1 MIDKIIK
8 TVNQNYIRNL
18 ESILQQG
25 IEKCDNFNRFD
36 DFIKYKDLSA
46 TMHFLNEKVFTIV
59 FEKENKNSLL
69 ETFFYAINLNESKF
83 NLNAISFG
91 NDNSKVLISNKE
103 VSYYMVIDKSSIDM
117 ISFTKDTKLV
127 HNDYLKGLKKTTE
140 ENNNRIDFMKKLN
153 SIAIHYPHDVF
164 NYVFAGKPL
173 SVEVQDLIELNFDVK
188 IDYNSPKYKEHFLNI
203 FDKNKIYSQPNNKKT
218 VKS

>member
-59 FEKENKNSLL
+59 FEKKNKNSLV
-69 ETFFYAINLNESKF
+69 EIFYYAINLNESKF

-127 HNDYLKGLKKTTE
+127 HNDYLKGLKKINE
-140 ENNNRIDFMKKLN
+140 ETDAKIDFMKTLN
-153 SIAIHYPHDVF
+153 TIAIHYPNEVF
-164 NYVFAGKPL
+164 NYVFAGGSL
-173 SVEVQDLIELNFDVK
+173 SVEIEEFVELNCDIKFDH
-188 IDYNSPKYKEHFLNI
+188 NNPRNKELFFNI
-203 FDKNKIYSQPNNKKT
+203 FDENKTYTRPNNKNT
-218 VKS
+218 VKL

>member
-8 TVNQNYIRNL
+8 TVNQNYIKNL
-18 ESILQQG
+18 EYILQQG

-46 TMHFLNEKVFTIV
+46 QMHFLNEKVFTIL
-59 FEKENKNSLL
+59 FKKENKNSLI
-69 ETFFYAINLNESKF
+69 EVFYYKIDLNKSSFTIN
-83 NLNAISFG
+83 AVSFG
-91 NDNSKVLISNKE
+91 NNKCKVVASNNE
-103 VSYYMVIDKSSIDM
+103 FNYYMIMNDNTEIDM
-117 ISFTKDTKLV
+117 ISFTKDMKIV
-127 HNDYLKGLKKTTE
+127 NNYYLEGLKKTTE
-140 ENNNRIDFMKKLN
+140 ENNDRIDFIKKLN

-203 FDKNKIYSQPNNKKT
+203 FDKNKIYSQPNNKKQ
-218 VKS
+218 